1 MGTVDVRYRAW
12 GHSITSFENHRRR
25 EFSEVVMMQ
34 WFEIGLQV
42 LQVLDEASRDR
53 CRTCTRFDP
62 LYRIMEVLSDPSLY
76 HFFLPFWHFSCEHH
90 NLVVWM
96 RLLFVSAVRRVVVID
111 PNSRH
116 VEGIITLRDVFNLLL
131 GWNFS

>member
-1 MGTVDVRYRAW
+1 MRFQCD
-12 GHSITSFENHRRR
+12 ITSLARGSVYAHFRLDQ
-25 EFSEVVMMQ
+25 MIMT
-34 WFEIGLQV
+34 QV

-62 LYRIMEVLSDPSLY
+62 LYRIMEVLSDPT
-76 HFFLPFWHFSCEHH
+76 
-90 NLVVWM
+90 
-96 RLLFVSAVRRVVVID
+96 VRRVVVID

-131 GWNFS
+131 G